1 LQIDNGIKLD
11 IGIEKCHQ
19 EEILQ
24 TSRRC
29 DCGSGCPDCLG
40 SPTCGCPECRSSGS
54 KWPARKKICR
64 GEVKWAEQN
73 VFVWEEA
80 NAISNL
86 FDMFIDHKLLNV
98 VFDWSES
105 RDKSQAEVTKA
116 QLCFRE
122 VTVKGSKEVWS
133 ITEEVQPLDVKVCSR
148 DKCRVVR
155 QEKRGSLQKATAV
168 HPPRIQLNLSLSFA
182 FQDEVESCLEVVAE
196 IGKVTRVRVGGGK
209 EESSSNRRIRVT
221 KTEIREECNVRMRS
235 VKSPKYYCRSCEV
248 DICKKCLQSWCNAHS
263 VQWIGNHTFNC
274 ASPNHRF
281 GSCF

>member
-1 LQIDNGIKLD
+1 MFVDN
-11 IGIEKCHQ
+11 
-19 EEILQ
+19 
-24 TSRRC
+24 
-29 DCGSGCPDCLG
+29 
-40 SPTCGCPECRSSGS
+40 
-54 KWPARKKICR
+54 
-64 GEVKWAEQN
+64 
-73 VFVWEEA
+73 
-80 NAISNL
+80 
-86 FDMFIDHKLLNV
+86 KLLNV

-133 ITEEVQPLDVKVCSR
+133 ITEEVQPLEVKVCR

-155 QEKRGSLQKATAV
+155 QEKKGSFQKATV
-168 HPPRIQLNLSLSFA
+168 TYPPRIQLKLSLSFA
-182 FQDEVESCLEVVAE
+182 FQDEVESCLEVVTE
-196 IGKVTRVRVGGGK
+196 IQNVTRERLSRVGGSQ
-209 EESSSNRRIRVT
+209 EDSNNSNRRIRVT

-235 VKSPKYYCRSCEV
+235 VKSPKYFCRSCEV

>member
-1 LQIDNGIKLD
+1 MFVDN
-11 IGIEKCHQ
+11 
-19 EEILQ
+19 
-24 TSRRC
+24 
-29 DCGSGCPDCLG
+29 
-40 SPTCGCPECRSSGS
+40 
-54 KWPARKKICR
+54 
-64 GEVKWAEQN
+64 
-73 VFVWEEA
+73 
-80 NAISNL
+80 
-86 FDMFIDHKLLNV
+86 KLLNV
-98 VFDWSES
+98 VFDWSDS
-105 RDKSQAEVTKA
+105 RDEKLAEVTKA

-122 VTVKGSKEVWS
+122 VIVKGSREVWS
-133 ITEEVQPLDVKVCSR
+133 FTEEVQPFEVKVCR
-148 DKCRVVR
+148 EKFRVVR
-155 QEKRGSLQKATAV
+155 QEKKGCLAKATATQ
-168 HPPRIQLNLSLSFA
+168 PPRIELNLSLSFA